1 MKNDKLIRIGVL
13 GAGVVGSGVIDTI
26 ATKADFLNESVGHN
40 LQIVKVL
47 VKDATKKRE
56 NIPSGITITT
66 DASDIIDDDNID
78 IIVELIGGEHP
89 ALEYI
94 ERSLTSG
101 KSVVSANKEVI
112 AKHGNHL
119 FSLARENNA
128 LLLFEASVAGG
139 IPIIGP
145 LINDLNAN
153 QIQSIRSIINGTTNY
168 ILTKMTNEQLE
179 FTDVLKDAQELGYA
193 ESDPTNDVQGI
204 DAAYKLAI
212 LTNLAFGS
220 NITDREVYRE
230 GITRLTSN
238 DFKYAKELGYT
249 IKLLA
254 ISKLADNKLE
264 VRVHPSFIQID
275 ESLAKID
282 GVLNAVEING
292 DLAGRVLFQGSGAGS
307 LPTASSVVSNILA
320 VCNRISS
327 DHMDNVLDLGKNGF
341 EVKPINDVITKY
353 YIRVKVTDKPGVMGQ
368 IATILGKLGISIAS
382 LIQKESDPHEKT
394 AELVIITHP
403 SLDRDIRTAVTNLEQ
418 LESINE
424 IGNVIIIEEQDN

>member
-1 MKNDKLIRIGVL
+1 MKNERLIRIGVL

-26 ATKADFLNESVGHN
+26 ATKTDFFNESLGHS
-40 LQIVKVL
+40 LQVIKVL
-47 VKDATKKRE
+47 VKDPKKNRA
-56 NIPSGITITT
+56 NIPSGVTITT

-112 AKHGNHL
+112 AKHGSHL
-119 FSLARENNA
+119 FSLAKENNV
-128 LLLFEASVAGG
+128 LLLFEASVGGG

-153 QIQSIRSIINGTTNY
+153 QIQSIRAIINGTTNY
-168 ILTKMTNEQLE
+168 ILTKMTNEQVE
-179 FTDVLKDAQELGYA
+179 FTNVLKDAQELGYA
-193 ESDPTNDVQGI
+193 ESDPTNDVEGI

-230 GITRLTSN
+230 GITKLTPN

-249 IKLLA
+249 IKLIA
-254 ISKLADNKLE
+254 ISKLIDNKLE
-264 VRVHPSFIQID
+264 VRVHPCFIPTE

-307 LPTASSVVSNILA
+307 LPTTSSVVSNILE
-320 VCNRISS
+320 VCHRISS
-327 DHMDNVLDLGKNGF
+327 DHMADTLNLGNNGF
-341 EVKPINDVITKY
+341 EIKSINDVITKY
-353 YIRVKVTDKPGVMGQ
+353 YIRVNVTDKPGVMGQ
-368 IATILGKLGISIAS
+368 ISTILGGLEISIAS
-382 LIQKESDPHEKT
+382 VIQKESDPHENT

-403 SLDRDIRTAVTNLEQ
+403 SLHQDILTAIKNLEQ